1 TNHELEKTVKTSH
14 EWILA
19 KTGIVERRLSAP
31 GEAPS
36 DMGVRAAQRCLQNA
50 GVDKS
55 EVDLIVV
62 ACATPDQSQP
72 ATACLLQEKLGVAE
86 SQCPAFDVNSVC
98 SGFVFA
104 LNVVQG
110 MMLAAPEQFRHAL
123 V

>member
-1 TNHELEKTVKTSH
+1 MGIRITGIGGYVPERVVTNHELVKAANTSH

-19 KTGIVERRLSAP
+19 KTGIVERRISAP

-55 EVDLIVV
+55 VVDLIVV

-72 ATACLLQEKLGVAE
+72 ATACLLQEKLGIAE
-86 SQCPAFDVNSVC
+86 S
-98 SGFVFA
+98 
-104 LNVVQG
+104 
-110 MMLAAPEQFRHAL
+110 
-123 V
+123 